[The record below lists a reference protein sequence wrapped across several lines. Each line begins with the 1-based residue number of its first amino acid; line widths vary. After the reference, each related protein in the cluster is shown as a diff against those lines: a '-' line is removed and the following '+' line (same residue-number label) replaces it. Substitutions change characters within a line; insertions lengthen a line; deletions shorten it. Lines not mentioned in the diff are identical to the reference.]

1 MSYRLAHR
9 TKCDLFAV
17 NVSLRIIQEKKGRTA
32 AKFGAQHVPYL
43 CLVELHRRKNGRT
56 AAKFGRSRLFTLTT
70 QTPMKNTRRCHHPMV
85 RNATT
90 EVSYGNMMHDTGVS
104 TSGE

>member
-1 MSYRLAHR
+1 MAHR

-17 NVSLRIIQEKKGRTA
+17 NVSRRIKQEKNGRTA
-32 AKFGAQHVPYL
+32 AKFWAQHVTYL

-70 QTPMKNTRRCHHPMV
+70 QTPMKNTQRCHHLMV

-90 EVSYGNMMHDTGVS
+90 EVTYGNMMHDTGVS
-104 TSGE
+104 TSGK